1 MKQIVLIVCAI
12 LSLSSC
18 KDNKDTTNEVIHDVK
33 EVIANEET
41 LTALVELGCFE
52 YSKDNNKVRF
62 KITNILEDSITGTLS
77 YAYAEKDTNQGV
89 FKGTLND
96 DKLIGTYTFTSEGVE
111 SKREVAFKVNDSV
124 LIEGYGELNDSG
136 TAFQDRA
143 TIKYTSTMP
152 LVRTTCE

>member
-18 KDNKDTTNEVIHDVK
+18 KDNKDTAKEVIHDVK

-77 YAYAEKDTNQGV
+77 YAYAEKDANQGV

-124 LIEGYGELNDSG
+124 LIEGYGELSDSG

-152 LVRTTCE
+152 LVRTACE

>member
-18 KDNKDTTNEVIHDVK
+18 KDNKDTAKEVIHDVK

-52 YSKDNNKVRF
+52 FSKDNNKVRF

-111 SKREVAFKVNDSV
+111 SMREVAFKVNDSV